1 MSSNCIFYDGKT
13 EARASEFAAPAFIY
27 TIEALEEVRQ
37 VLRLDALTI
46 VADGEKV
53 GMTAVVIGFNAGDA
67 EGGRTGGI
75 GNDIVDEIA
84 YIRLASQ

>member
-1 MSSNCIFYDGKT
+1 MSGNCIFYDGKT

-46 VADGEKV
+46 VADGELV
-53 GMTAVVIGFNAGDA
+53 EMAAFMLYGCAGD
-67 EGGRTGGI
+67 T
-75 GNDIVDEIA
+75 
-84 YIRLASQ
+84 QK